1 MSNNNYDNIKEGEK
15 KQVNKVE
22 REIDGVKYWEYTY
35 ITKLE
40 NGRIHKQTVK
50 SKYTPKNKD
59 SKPRTKNSKSK
70 SSDSEND
77 NSNNDANARHAS
89 ARQEQE
95 QEQKIKMFV
104 NEYKKQ
110 MLISLQSLIK
120 TQFNES
126 LTIEELKDM

>member
-1 MSNNNYDNIKEGEK
+1 MNYDNIKEGEK

-59 SKPRTKNSKSK
+59 SKPRTKKSKSK
-70 SSDSEND
+70 SSDNENEI
-77 NSNNDANARHAS
+77 SND
-89 ARQEQE
+89 E
-95 QEQKIKMFV
+95 KIKKFV
-104 NEYKKQ
+104 DEYKKQ
-110 MLISLQSLIK
+110 MLISLQNLIK
-120 TQFNES
+120 TQFNEL
-126 LTIEELKDM
+126 LTIEELTNI